1 MVFSWPI
8 KLLFS
13 CRPRSLSLG
22 DYTAR
27 MQDGTAKAAATA
39 IQTVRVAYAGGD
51 AAAEVVGPSHCGP
64 GRDLPPGSPQLF
76 SKYRMETATIV
87 TKYT

>member
-1 MVFSWPI
+1 
-8 KLLFS
+8 
-13 CRPRSLSLG
+13 
-22 DYTAR
+22 

-51 AAAEVVGPSHCGP
+51 AAAEVVGPAHCGP
-64 GRDLPPGSPQLF
+64 GRDLPPGSPQPF
-76 SKYRMETATIV
+76 SKYRMEMATIV